1 MENKNNNKLEK
12 RYGLFVAICM
22 VVGIVIGSG
31 IFFKAEEVLKYTDNN
46 MLLGVF
52 SWLLGGL
59 VMVGSANMFAQFAT
73 KHSKCNGI
81 VDYAEAYVGKKFA
94 YFLASFLSFMLY
106 PSMTSVLGW
115 VSARY
120 TLELFGHYDVT
131 SNLTLVVAI
140 AYIIAIFS
148 LNMFTPKLSGILQ
161 VSATTIKLVPL
172 CLIAVVGLVVG
183 LINGNTG
190 VAFSHTTSETSPASM
205 LSAIC
210 ACAFAYEGWIIAT
223 SINSELKNPKKN
235 LPIALV
241 GGCSVIV
248 VIYVLYFIGLA
259 GAVNIDT
266 LNSSG
271 DSIADI
277 AIKALFGSFAGTIL
291 KVFIVVS
298 CVGTLNGLMVTSCRS
313 QYFIAVRNQG
323 FLRDKMAKISSKFH
337 MPMYSGFFGL
347 LLVFLWF
354 IYFFYGYLKQGTWL
368 FNFDSSELPILTTYA
383 LYIPI
388 YIGYIKELKKTRA
401 KLTFKDLV
409 SPIIAII
416 CSVFMLVCTIYAHAV
431 KPMMSSESFN
441 LPLLFYLII
450 LGIVML
456 ITYLV
461 NMKKFDE
468 YLSIEEE

>member
-1 MENKNNNKLEK
+1 MEKKNKLEK

-31 IFFKAEEVLKYTDNN
+31 IFFKAEEVLKYTENN
-46 MLLGVF
+46 MMLGVF

-120 TLELFGHYDVT
+120 TLELFGHYDIT

-140 AYIIAIFS
+140 AYILAIFA
-148 LNMFTPKLSGILQ
+148 LNMFTPKLAGVFQ
-161 VSATTIKLVPL
+161 VSSTTVKLVPL
-172 CLIAVVGLVVG
+172 CLIAVVGLIVG
-183 LINGNTG
+183 LINGNTAI
-190 VAFSHTTSETSPASM
+190 AFSHASSKTNPASM

-235 LPIALV
+235 LPIALIC
-241 GGCSVIV
+241 GCSVIV

-266 LNSSG
+266 LSSSS
-271 DSIADI
+271 DSIADM
-277 AIKALFGSFAGTIL
+277 AIKALFGTFAGTVL

-298 CVGTLNGLMVTSCRS
+298 CLGTLNGLMVASCRS

-323 FLRDKMAKISSKFH
+323 FLREKMSKISPKFN

-347 LLVFLWF
+347 ILVFLWF
-354 IYFFYGYLKQGTWL
+354 VYFFFGFLKGGTWL
-368 FNFDSSELPILTTYA
+368 FNFDSSELPILTTYP

-388 YIGYIKELKKTRA
+388 YVGYIKELKKTNG
-401 KLTFKDLV
+401 KLTFKTLI

-416 CSVFMLVCTIYAHAV
+416 CSAFMLVCTVYAHGV
-431 KPMMSSESFN
+431 KPMMESSEFN
-441 LPLLFYLII
+441 LPLLFYLIVLAI
-450 LGIVML
+450 IML

-468 YLSIEEE
+468 YLPIDEE